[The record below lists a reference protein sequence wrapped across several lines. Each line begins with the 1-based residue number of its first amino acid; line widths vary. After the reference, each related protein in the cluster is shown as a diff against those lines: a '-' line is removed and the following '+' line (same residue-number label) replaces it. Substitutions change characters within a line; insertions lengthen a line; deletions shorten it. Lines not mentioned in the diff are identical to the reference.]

1 MAWYVIQTAL
11 AKEAAVRR
19 ECEKQIS
26 ETILERCILP
36 VYEEKIKYDGKWHT
50 RTKKLF
56 PGYLF
61 LVSDDVNELCKELG
75 KIEGTTKLLGTGGEI
90 VPLSEKE
97 VRLLRH
103 LIGEQETMEMSEG
116 IIENDRVVILS
127 GPLMGMESTIQ
138 KIDRHKRKAWISMEM
153 FGGIQSVEVG
163 LEIIRKA

>member
-1 MAWYVIQTAL
+1 M
-11 AKEAAVRR
+11 
-19 ECEKQIS
+19 
-26 ETILERCILP
+26 
-36 VYEEKIKYDGKWHT
+36 
-50 RTKKLF
+50 
-56 PGYLF
+56 
-61 LVSDDVNELCKELG
+61 NELCKELE
-75 KIEGTTKLLGTGGEI
+75 KIEGTTKLLGTGDEV

-153 FGGIQSVEVG
+153 FGGTQSVEVG
-163 LEIIRKA
+163 LEIIRKV